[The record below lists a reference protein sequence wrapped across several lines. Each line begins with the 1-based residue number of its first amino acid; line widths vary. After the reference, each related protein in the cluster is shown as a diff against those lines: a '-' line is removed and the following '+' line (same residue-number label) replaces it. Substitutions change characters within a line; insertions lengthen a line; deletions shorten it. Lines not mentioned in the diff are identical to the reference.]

1 MYANTAGRGRKR
13 ERLLLYGGI
22 LKTEREGQDK
32 HPAERSRHM
41 KDQER
46 WAGDGR
52 QQIGADR
59 RGEPEGRTGGRI
71 TF

>member
-1 MYANTAGRGRKR
+1 MVEFLKLNERGKTNT
-13 ERLLLYGGI
+13 
-22 LKTEREGQDK
+22 QQ
-32 HPAERSRHM
+32 RHM

-46 WAGDGR
+46 WVGDGR